1 MANIKEKAATLLQ
14 NCEIVILTSINEK
27 GYPRPVPMSKTKAE
41 GITTIWMATG
51 NSSVKT
57 KDFRLNPKA
66 GICYFSNEDSVA
78 LTGEIE
84 IVTDPATKQ
93 ELWQDWFYAHFTKGP
108 TDPEYVLLKFTAHDA
123 TLFVDN
129 EFVHQQI

>member
-14 NCEIVILTSINEK
+14 NCEVVILSSINEK

-41 GITTIWMATG
+41 GISTIWMATG

-66 GICYFSNEDSVA
+66 GICYFSNGDSVA
-78 LTGEIE
+78 LTGEME
-84 IVTDPATKQ
+84 TVTDPAIKQ
-93 ELWQDWFYAHFTKGP
+93 ELWQDWFYAHFTQGP

-123 TLFVDN
+123 TLFIDN